1 MSSAFIACGI
11 VGTFRCNHMADRRDL
26 MKILSEKQVLECKNA
41 EWYCK
46 TIQKCKFDKLDVLIE
61 TVEKLS

>member
-1 MSSAFIACGI
+1 M
-11 VGTFRCNHMADRRDL
+11 TDRSNL

-61 TVEKLS
+61 TVEKLSV

>member
-1 MSSAFIACGI
+1 M
-11 VGTFRCNHMADRRDL
+11 TDRRDL
-26 MKILSEKQVLECKNA
+26 MKILSEKQVLECKGA

-46 TIQKCKFDKLDVLIE
+46 TVQKARYDKLDILIE

>member
-1 MSSAFIACGI
+1 MSD
-11 VGTFRCNHMADRRDL
+11 HRDL
-26 MKILSEKQVLECKNA
+26 MKILSEKQVLECKGA
-41 EWYCK
+41 EWFCK

>member
-1 MSSAFIACGI
+1 MSSTLIANGI
-11 VGTFRCNHMADRRDL
+11 VREDRCNHMADRRDL
-26 MKILSEKQVLECKNA
+26 MKILSERQVIECKNA